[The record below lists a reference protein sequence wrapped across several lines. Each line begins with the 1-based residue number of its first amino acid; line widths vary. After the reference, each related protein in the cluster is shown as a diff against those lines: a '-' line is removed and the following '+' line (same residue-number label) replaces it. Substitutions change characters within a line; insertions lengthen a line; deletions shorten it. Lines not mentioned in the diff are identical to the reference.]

1 MIFEGKKSSKA
12 IYYIRLNLE
21 GKRQKIPERISVE
34 NGVGYPRLDDIF
46 HEK

>member
-12 IYYIRLNLE
+12 IYQHTLKARGERDKKFLN
-21 GKRQKIPERISVE
+21 IHVE